1 MCATCKLLKKKLA
14 SGKGFECK
22 VLVGVQPKGK
32 NCPDSV
38 VKILEAA

>member
-1 MCATCKLLKKKLA
+1 MRNMQIAEKEACL
-14 SGKGFECK
+14 GKGFECK

-32 NCPDSV
+32 SCPESV